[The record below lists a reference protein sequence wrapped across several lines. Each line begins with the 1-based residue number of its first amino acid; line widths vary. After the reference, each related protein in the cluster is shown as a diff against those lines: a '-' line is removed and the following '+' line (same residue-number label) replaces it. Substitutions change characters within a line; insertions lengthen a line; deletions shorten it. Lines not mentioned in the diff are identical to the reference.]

1 MSEREDIL
9 KRYVDLLREV
19 DQWFASCTE
28 RYPGQITCSGGCS
41 SCCRGLFDI
50 TLLDAELLRSGYHTL
65 PKDVQMAVAGKS
77 ALRIAGIRATWP
89 DFEPP
94 YLLNKYPEE
103 EWSQIMPEEDSTPC
117 VLLDSHGFCALY
129 EYRPLT
135 CRLHGLP
142 LVELSGEV
150 MDESYCPLNFT
161 EQDPFEFNG
170 LRADFSAIF
179 HKETRLIAEFTAFLT
194 GVETAQMD
202 TLIPAALL

>member
-19 DQWFASCTE
+19 DLWFASCIE
-28 RYPGQITCSGGCS
+28 RYPGQITCTGGCS

-50 TLLDAELLRSGYHTL
+50 TLLDAALLRSGFDTL
-65 PKDVQMAVAGKS
+65 PKAVQMVVAGKA
-77 ALRIAGIRATWP
+77 ALRIAGIRAIWP

-117 VLLDSHGFCALY
+117 LLLDSHGFCTLY
-129 EYRPLT
+129 AYRPLT

-161 EQDPFEFNG
+161 EQDPFECNE
-170 LRADFSAIF
+170 LRADFSVIF
-179 HKETRLIAEFTAFLT
+179 NKETRLIAEFTAFLI